1 MTQVLVKIC
10 GITREVDAREAVALG
25 ASAIGFVF
33 WPKSP
38 RFIDPYRARR
48 VARGLPA
55 FVTPVGVFVNQ
66 PADYVNAVSG
76 LVGLGAVQLHGDE
89 TPAYSERIRRPVVRA
104 VGATALDE
112 ARQWPDEVV
121 LLVDA
126 HDPVQ
131 RGGTGRTSDWGVAAN
146 LAARRRVV
154 LSGGLNADNVVAGL
168 AAVRPYGVD
177 VSSGVEA
184 APGIKDAAK
193 LRAFFAQI
201 RAAAEDRQSDGQS
214 DDRQSEVTR

>member
-10 GITREVDAREAVALG
+10 GITREVDARAAVACG
-25 ASAIGFVF
+25 ASAIGFIF

-48 VARGLPA
+48 VARVLPA

-66 PADYVNAVSG
+66 PVEYVNAVSS

-89 TPAYSERIRRPVVRA
+89 TPAYAEGIRRPIIRA
-104 VGATALDE
+104 VGADALDE
-112 ARQWPDEVV
+112 ERRWSDEVV

-131 RGGTGRTSDWGVAAN
+131 RGGTGRTSDWSVAAA
-146 LAARRRVV
+146 LSARRRVV
-154 LSGGLNADNVVAGL
+154 LSGGLTPDNVTAGL
-168 AAVRPYGVD
+168 AAVRPFGVD
-177 VSSGVEA
+177 VSSGVET
-184 APGIKDAAK
+184 APGIKDAAR
-193 LRAFFAQI
+193 LQAFFAQV
-201 RAAAEDRQSDGQS
+201 RAASAEDR
-214 DDRQSEVTR
+214 RSEVSR

>member
-1 MTQVLVKIC
+1 MMPVLVKIC
-10 GITREVDAREAVALG
+10 GVTREVDAREAVALG
-25 ASAIGFVF
+25 ASAIGFIF
-33 WPKSP
+33 WSKSP

-48 VARGLPA
+48 VARALPA

-66 PADYVNAVSG
+66 PADYVNAVSS

-89 TPAYSERIRRPVVRA
+89 TPAYAQGIRRPIIRA
-104 VGATALDE
+104 VGARALDE
-112 ARQWPDEVV
+112 AHQWSDDVV

-126 HDPVQ
+126 HDPER
-131 RGGTGRTSDWGVAAN
+131 RGGTGRTSDWTVAAN
-146 LAARRRVV
+146 LASRRRVV

-168 AAVRPYGVD
+168 AAVRPFGVD

-184 APGIKDAAK
+184 APGIKDPAK

-201 RAAAEDRQSDGQS
+201 RASAI
-214 DDRQSEVTR
+214 DDKQSEVTR

>member
-10 GITREVDAREAVALG
+10 GITREGDAREAVALG
-25 ASAIGFVF
+25 ASAIGFIF
-33 WPKSP
+33 WSKSP

-48 VARGLPA
+48 VARVLPA

-66 PADYVNAVSG
+66 PADYVNAVSS

-89 TPAYSERIRRPVVRA
+89 TPAYADSVRRPIIRA
-104 VGATALDE
+104 VGADAIEE
-112 ARQWPDEVV
+112 ASRWPDEVV

-131 RGGTGRTSDWGVAAN
+131 RGGTGRTSDWTVAAN
-146 LAARRRVV
+146 LASRRRVV
-154 LSGGLNADNVVAGL
+154 LSGGLNADNVVAGIM
-168 AAVRPYGVD
+168 AVRPFGVD

-201 RAAAEDRQSDGQS
+201 RASAIE
-214 DDRQSEVTR
+214 DRQSEVTR